1 MSLRRH
7 RRGWRLALSLVVVSL
22 ALVLAIG
29 PFTRTARTI
38 PASQSAS
45 AATASAATASA
56 AAASAATPTPTPTYP
71 ANALPLRGGIHVKN
85 LYNLAIVSQTFAA
98 DGWFW
103 LEWDQPLEDVIRA
116 ANIPRDRLV
125 EFDNQVEMWDS
136 LIEAE
141 TPEPVRSAD
150 GRYSQM
156 FRFSAIFYIPSLDLH
171 NSPFDT
177 IVLPIVLETRPDLFS
192 LSQRAVRLEFNQRQE
207 SLVGAYGDVA
217 GYELQGA
224 ALRPAINSYQWLGS
238 EQNAAYSQLVLSIT
252 YGTDSLA
259 AFLKWILPLLIVMII
274 VLLAPSLE
282 GSLNDIR
289 LAIPSTALLTLV
301 FLQQTYRA
309 ELPATPYPTF
319 LDQLYAYSY
328 LVAVGVFLLFVWSSN
343 LLEEA
348 PEAKREA
355 VRRQTNRVDS
365 LFQKGALVGGVV
377 WGLLAWF
384 L

>member
-1 MSLRRH
+1 MSLHRH
-7 RRGWRLALSLVVVSL
+7 RHGWRLALSLVVVSL
-22 ALVLAIG
+22 SLVLAIG
-29 PFTRTARTI
+29 PFTRTARII
-38 PASQSAS
+38 PVPQPAN
-45 AATASAATASA
+45 AAL
-56 AAASAATPTPTPTYP
+56 ASAATPTPSYP
-71 ANALPLRGGIHVKN
+71 ANALPLRGGIQVKN

-98 DGWFW
+98 DGSFW

-116 ANIPRDRLV
+116 ASIPRDRLV
-125 EFDNQVEMWDS
+125 EFDNQVQMWDS

-141 TPEPVRSAD
+141 TPEPVRLAD
-150 GRYSQM
+150 GGYRQM
-156 FRFSAIFYIPSLDLH
+156 FRFSAIFYIPYVDLH

-217 GYELQGA
+217 GYRLQGA
-224 ALRPAINSYQWLGS
+224 ALRPAINSYLRLGS
-238 EQNAAYSQLVLSIT
+238 EQNTAYSQLVLSIT

-259 AFLKWILPLLIVMII
+259 AFLKWILPLLIVMIV

-282 GSLNDIR
+282 VSLNDIR

-301 FLQQTYRA
+301 FLQQTYLA

-319 LDQLYAYSY
+319 LDLLYAYSY

-348 PEAKREA
+348 PEAKRGA
-355 VRRQTNRVDS
+355 VRRHTNRVDS

>member
-1 MSLRRH
+1 MSLHRH

-22 ALVLAIG
+22 SLVLAIG
-29 PFTRTARTI
+29 PFTRTARII
-38 PASQSAS
+38 PAPQPANAAPARAT
-45 AATASAATASA
+45 AATA
-56 AAASAATPTPTPTYP
+56 TPSYP

-116 ANIPRDRLV
+116 ASIPSDRLV

-141 TPEPVRSAD
+141 TPEPVRLAD

-156 FRFSAIFYIPSLDLH
+156 FRFSATFYIPSLDLH
-171 NSPFDT
+171 KSPFDT

-207 SLVGAYGDVA
+207 SFVGAYGDVA
-217 GYELQGA
+217 GYRLQGA

-259 AFLKWILPLLIVMII
+259 ALLKWILPLLIVMIV

-328 LVAVGVFLLFVWSSN
+328 LVALGVFLLFVWSSN

-365 LFQKGALVGGVV
+365 IFQQGALVGGVV

>member
-1 MSLRRH
+1 MSLLRH

-22 ALVLAIG
+22 ALVLAVG
-29 PFTRTARTI
+29 PFTRAPRTI

-45 AATASAATASA
+45 AATA
-56 AAASAATPTPTPTYP
+56 AATPTPTPTYP

-85 LYNLAIVSQTFAA
+85 LYNLQIVSQTFSA

-103 LEWDQPLEDVIRA
+103 LDWDQPLEDVIRG
-116 ANIPRDRLV
+116 ANIPSDRLV

-136 LIEAE
+136 VIEAE
-141 TPEPVRSAD
+141 TPEPVRLAD

-156 FRFSAIFYIPSLDLH
+156 FRFSARFYIPSLDLH

-177 IVLPIVLETRPDLFS
+177 IELPIVLETRPELFS
-192 LSQRAVRLEFNQRQE
+192 LSQRAVRMESDQRQE

-217 GYELQGA
+217 GYELRGA
-224 ALRPAINSYQWLGS
+224 SLRPGINTYQWLGA
-238 EQNAAYSQLVLSIT
+238 EKDAAYSQLLLRIT

-259 AFLKWILPLLIVMII
+259 AFLKWILPLLIVMIV

-343 LLEEA
+343 LLEGA
-348 PEAKREA
+348 SEAKRA
-355 VRRQTNRVDS
+355 AARVQTNRVDS

-377 WGLLAWF
+377 WALLAWF
-384 L
+384 F